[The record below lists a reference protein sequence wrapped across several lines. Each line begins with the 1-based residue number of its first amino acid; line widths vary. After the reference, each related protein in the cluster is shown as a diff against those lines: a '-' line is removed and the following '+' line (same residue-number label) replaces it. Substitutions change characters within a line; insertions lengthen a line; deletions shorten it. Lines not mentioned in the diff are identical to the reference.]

1 MAPEERR
8 DSAGGEARRER
19 TAPSRSAAPR
29 KKKRRRKSAGGTLL
43 YVAFVIGFSTLLAGV
58 GWIAANDVLALN
70 KPEHSAIISVAEGET
85 FGQVV
90 DDLKENGI
98 IEFKAVFHLYSAFS
112 HAADKIVPGTYQ
124 LNTDM
129 DYRAIVTNLGSKSA
143 SRQKVTVT
151 IPEGFTVDQIFQ
163 RLEENEVSTVDKLR
177 DMAANHDYNFSFVKD
192 QPLGDYKRL
201 EGYLFPDTYEFYM
214 GEDPKTVLNKM
225 LVNFDRKFTDKM
237 RAEVAEK
244 GYTVRDMVII
254 ASLIEKETDG
264 EDQARIASVIFNR
277 LNNPEAETV
286 GNLQIDAAIAYVTG
300 RAVVVSDYETVDSPY
315 NTYKYKGLPP
325 GPIANPG
332 MDAINAALD
341 PADESYYYYVLGNDG
356 KHHYFKTHQQQLDF
370 IAQQQAEKGR

>member
-8 DSAGGEARRER
+8 ESGGERRER
-19 TAPSRSAAPR
+19 GASGRAQPPR
-29 KKKRRRKSAGGTLL
+29 KKPRRRKSAWGTLL
-43 YVAFVIGFSTLLAGV
+43 YVVFVIGVSTLLAGV

-70 KPEHSAIISVAEGET
+70 KPEHSAIITVAEGET

-98 IEFKAVFHLYSAFS
+98 IEFKSVFHLYSAFS
-112 HAADKIVPGTYQ
+112 HASGKIAPGTYQ

-129 DYRAIVTNLGSKSA
+129 DYRAIVTSLSAKSA

-163 RLEENEVSTVDKLR
+163 RLEEKGVNTVAKLR

-225 LVNFDRKFTDKM
+225 LVNFDRKFTEKM
-237 RAEVAEK
+237 RTQAQEK
-244 GYTVRDMVII
+244 GYTVRDIVII

-264 EDQARIASVIFNR
+264 EDQARIASVIYNR
-277 LNNPEAETV
+277 LNNPDAETV
-286 GNLQIDAAIAYVTG
+286 GTLGIDAAIAYVTG
-300 RAVVVSDYETVDSPY
+300 RPVVASDYETVDSPF
-315 NTYKYKGLPP
+315 NTYRNKGLPP

-332 MDAINAALD
+332 MASINAAMD

-370 IAQQQAEKGR
+370 IAQQQAEKGQG